1 MQKTVKYLNHNL
13 DNELILMDDYKINPN
28 ELFAIRV
35 ILLAQD
41 GEYEYLQKFAKIFP
55 LRTILESLQSNG
67 IILKSWKLP
76 KEGSKLDVEDIPFNQ
91 NFLKKF
97 YRSAFEMGEELFY
110 TYPQSCIVNGTVYN
124 LRSVSKRF
132 DSLEQA
138 FQKYAKGI
146 KNNPEL
152 HQQIIN
158 DIKWGIENQYAGF
171 TTLDRFII
179 DRGWEALHAMVSGES
194 SNINL
199 EATQLI

>member
-1 MQKTVKYLNHNL
+1 
-13 DNELILMDDYKINPN
+13 MDEYKINPN
-28 ELFAIRV
+28 ELFAIKV

-55 LRTILESLQSNG
+55 LRTLLESLQSNG
-67 IILKSWKLP
+67 IILKSYKLP
-76 KEGSKLDVEDIPFNQ
+76 KEGTQFVPEDVQFNQ
-91 NFLKKF
+91 NFLKKY
-97 YRSAFEMGEELFY
+97 YRSAFEIGEELFY
-110 TYPQSCIVNGTVYN
+110 TYPQSCIVNGTIYN

-138 FQKYAKGI
+138 FQRYAKNI

-152 HQQIIN
+152 HQQIID
-158 DIKWGIENQYAGF
+158 DIKWGIEEQYNGF

-179 DRGWEALHAMVSGES
+179 DRGYEALHAMRMGEG

-199 EATQLI
+199 EATQLL

>member
-1 MQKTVKYLNHNL
+1 
-13 DNELILMDDYKINPN
+13 MDEYKINPN
-28 ELFAIRV
+28 ELFAVKI

-41 GEYEYLQKFAKIFP
+41 GEYEYLQKFARIFP
-55 LRTILESLQSNG
+55 LRTILESLQTNG

-110 TYPQSCIVNGTVYN
+110 TYPQSTIVSGVVYN

-138 FQKYAKGI
+138 FQKYAKDI

-152 HQQIIN
+152 HQQIID
-158 DIKWGIENQYAGF
+158 DIKWGIETQYNGF

-179 DRGWEALHAMVSGES
+179 DRGYEYLHSMRLGEGINVNTEAIKM
-194 SNINL
+194 I
-199 EATQLI
+199 

>member
-1 MQKTVKYLNHNL
+1 
-13 DNELILMDDYKINPN
+13 MDEYKINPN
-28 ELFAIRV
+28 ELFAIKI

-91 NFLKKF
+91 NFLKRF

-110 TYPQSCIVNGTVYN
+110 TYPQSAIIQGTVYN

-138 FQKYAKGI
+138 FQRYAKNI

-152 HQQIIN
+152 HQQIID
-158 DIKWGIENQYAGF
+158 DIKWGIETQYNGF

-179 DRGWEALHAMVSGES
+179 DRGYESLHAIRLGEG
-194 SNINL
+194 SNLNL